1 MGSAGLH
8 LLLRGPLPGLWATV
22 SAVDALRTEL
32 TLIEAVLAAARV
44 VCDEWRIRGDH
55 QVDRELEL
63 QLAIAVNDLADWR
76 DRDLLS

>member
-1 MGSAGLH
+1 M
-8 LLLRGPLPGLWATV
+8 

-32 TLIEAVLAAARV
+32 TLIEAVIAAAGV

-63 QLAIAVNDLADWR
+63 QLMIAVNDLADWR